1 MCREGGQ
8 HSAVM
13 FLANGGKGVGWGHIM
28 RCCSIA
34 RSIEELGAEVLF
46 VVMNSE
52 SASLVSTFGF
62 DSLLLDASAALGD
75 ADAQAVRS
83 IALERGIQS
92 ILVDTYAVADSFFH
106 ALRASNIEVGY
117 IDDLYLE
124 GVGGLETPK
133 PFEADLIVNYGFM
146 FEDSVYEALYSDRL
160 TRCLIGPAY
169 APVRRSFVGLSRST
183 EPKVKRILVTS
194 GSTNPNRAVERMLD
208 ACDFV
213 SLDIEVHVVVGKNA
227 QIDFSG
233 IDVERLHLHEGVSDL
248 SSLMIK
254 SDIVITSAGSTLY
267 ELACVGVPTI
277 ALPVVEN
284 QLFNAKGFI
293 KRELGFA
300 IPELDWTSARLS
312 EIIEAMICE
321 RDAREKFSERMQQAV
336 DGRGSERIARQLLGL
351 DS

>member
-1 MCREGGQ
+1 MCRGSGQ

-52 SASLVSTFGF
+52 SASLVASLGF
-62 DSLLLDASAALGD
+62 DSWLLDASSALEDEAA
-75 ADAQAVRS
+75 QTVRS
-83 IALERGIQS
+83 LALEREARS
-92 ILVDTYAVADSFFH
+92 ILVDTYAVTDSFFH
-106 ALRASNIEVGY
+106 ALHASNIEVGY
-117 IDDLYLE
+117 VDDLYLE

-146 FEDSVYEALYSDRL
+146 FEDSDYEALYSDRL

-169 APVRRSFVGLSRST
+169 APVRRSFVGLSRSI

-194 GSTNPNRAVERMLD
+194 GSTNPNRAVERMLS
-208 ACDFV
+208 ACGYV
-213 SLDIEVHVVVGKNA
+213 SPDIEVHVVVGKNA
-227 QIDFSG
+227 RIDFSG
-233 IDVERLHLHEGVSDL
+233 IDAERLHLHEGVSDL
-248 SSLMIK
+248 SALMMQT
-254 SDIVITSAGSTLY
+254 DVAVTSASSTLY

-293 KRELGFA
+293 KRKLGFA

-312 EIIEAMICE
+312 EMIEAMICE
-321 RDAREKFSERMQQAV
+321 YDARQEFSERMQLAV